1 MGGNQMVTFYR
12 RLPKFDYV
20 KPKSLD
26 EVLTLLAEGSNGKCK
41 IYAGGTDVIPG
52 LKRRE
57 TDKPETLVDLKGI
70 PDLDYI
76 DHDEEIGLRIGAL
89 ATIRAVAGS
98 SIVRKHFPLLS
109 QAAGRIASNQ
119 VQNRGTIAGNICS
132 AVPSADSAPALLCL
146 DANLVCAKENGERQ
160 IGIDAFF
167 KGPNET
173 VMNPDELLKEIQIPP
188 MPENSHGVYIKLS
201 PRSRMD
207 LAVVGVA
214 ALLGVENGTIGHVK
228 IGLGAVSPTPM
239 RARDAE
245 DHLLGKK
252 ANDEVISKAARLAS
266 EESKPISD
274 HRASADY
281 RKMMVEVL
289 VKRAIHQALSG
300 VSFK

>member
-1 MGGNQMVTFYR
+1 MVTFYR

-20 KPKSLD
+20 KPKSMD
-26 EVLTLLAEGSNGKCK
+26 ELLKLLAKGTNGKFK
-41 IYAGGTDVIPG
+41 IYAGGTDVIPN
-52 LKRRE
+52 LKRR
-57 TDKPETLVDLKGI
+57 DIQKPEILVDLKGI

-76 DHDEEIGLRIGAL
+76 DHDEKRGLRIGAL
-89 ATIRAVAGS
+89 ATVRSVATS
-98 SIVRKHFPLLS
+98 SIVNKHFPLLS
-109 QAAGRIASNQ
+109 QAADRIAANQ

-146 DANLVCAKENGERQ
+146 GANLICAKENGERQ
-160 IGIDAFF
+160 IGIDDFF

-173 VMNPDELLKEIQIPP
+173 VIDPDEILKEIRIPP

-214 ALLGVENGTIGHVK
+214 ALVGIENGIIGHIK

-239 RARDAE
+239 RAKNAE
-245 DHLLGKK
+245 DSLRGEKPT
-252 ANDEVISKAARLAS
+252 DDVISIAARLAA

-274 HRASADY
+274 HRASAEY

-289 VKRAIHQALSG
+289 VKRAIHQAISG
-300 VSFK
+300 ISTKQ